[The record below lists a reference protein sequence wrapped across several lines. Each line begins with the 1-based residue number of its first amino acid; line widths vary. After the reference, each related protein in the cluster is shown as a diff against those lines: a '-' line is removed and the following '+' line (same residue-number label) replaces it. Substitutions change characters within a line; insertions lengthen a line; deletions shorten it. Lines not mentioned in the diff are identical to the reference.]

1 MTFSQAHKALG
12 LQRTFLRSSSSGS
25 SCISVLHRR
34 ALRRSYT
41 TNPTAVSTP
50 ATTPVK
56 HQPVF
61 KSTSAI
67 NQSQHSPQF
76 KAQISQLPNV
86 ANRTPLYILL
96 GVLGASFWA
105 GSIAVAA
112 NHQRQGTSIVRGTM
126 FNVKFDTKAQQLLGD
141 NIDFTNPSWPWISG
155 TVAHLKGRVDIEFQV
170 KGDKAEG
177 RVHFVAV
184 RPAKQWVTTDFTL
197 TMPDG
202 TCVVLGEH
210 TVLPELDDHRHNN
223 SKLATIAPGR
233 IIFRSKH
240 INYTQKYADK
250 LKRKAQEEG
259 VGTIEEL
266 KAKVLPIT
274 QTAFKP
280 VRLQGSSS
288 TAATGNGA
296 AEGQVQGQ
304 PSKESSNVPESSSP
318 SLDKIMKLDL
328 VKDLNTEEISKVWIQ
343 KHLDKEDTVS
353 AVIPAETYR
362 KILTR
367 SKEYPMFILP
377 LSHGDAV
384 EFYFLQFAY
393 HQIVFTSL
401 LEFQTH
407 GSNARPFLTLTH
419 YPELVDS
426 KGIVLMHGAITT
438 DPKMLTIEQA
448 QILIFGLQQYY
459 VSDHKEKV
467 QLLQD
472 FHKRPEKF
480 SHEKLMELTE
490 ISG

>member
-1 MTFSQAHKALG
+1 MTFSQAHKALR
-12 LQRTFLRSSSSGS
+12 LQRALLHSSSSGS
-25 SCISVLHRR
+25 SSCVAALHKR
-34 ALRRSYT
+34 ALCRSYT

-76 KAQISQLPNV
+76 KAQTSQLPNV

-210 TVLPELDDHRHNN
+210 TVLPELEDHRHN
-223 SKLATIAPGR
+223 
-233 IIFRSKH
+233 
-240 INYTQKYADK
+240 
-250 LKRKAQEEG
+250 
-259 VGTIEEL
+259 V
-266 KAKVLPIT
+266 
-274 QTAFKP
+274 
-280 VRLQGSSS
+280 
-288 TAATGNGA
+288 
-296 AEGQVQGQ
+296 
-304 PSKESSNVPESSSP
+304 
-318 SLDKIMKLDL
+318 
-328 VKDLNTEEISKVWIQ
+328 
-343 KHLDKEDTVS
+343 
-353 AVIPAETYR
+353 
-362 KILTR
+362 
-367 SKEYPMFILP
+367 
-377 LSHGDAV
+377 
-384 EFYFLQFAY
+384 
-393 HQIVFTSL
+393 
-401 LEFQTH
+401 
-407 GSNARPFLTLTH
+407 
-419 YPELVDS
+419 
-426 KGIVLMHGAITT
+426 
-438 DPKMLTIEQA
+438 
-448 QILIFGLQQYY
+448 
-459 VSDHKEKV
+459 
-467 QLLQD
+467 
-472 FHKRPEKF
+472 
-480 SHEKLMELTE
+480 
-490 ISG
+490 